1 VVTFTL
7 REAEL
12 EQPNTFVTF
21 QEYEVVVIGATTADE
36 PFTAIGVQVL
46 VNGAPL
52 AAKPVKVAELPLQ
65 IAAGEAL
72 TVSEGKGFTTT
83 AIVVE
88 LLQPNALVAKT
99 VYVVFTAG
107 VTETAAPLSAPGF
120 QEYEVAPAAFKTA
133 ELPIQIAVG
142 VALTVSVGKGFTIT
156 LSVNTLEHT
165 PLEPVTV

>member
-72 TVSEGKGFTTT
+72 TVREGKGFTTT

-107 VTETAAPLSAPGF
+107 VTETAAPVIAPGF
-120 QEYEVAPAAFKTA
+120 QE
-133 ELPIQIAVG
+133 
-142 VALTVSVGKGFTIT
+142 
-156 LSVNTLEHT
+156 
-165 PLEPVTV
+165 